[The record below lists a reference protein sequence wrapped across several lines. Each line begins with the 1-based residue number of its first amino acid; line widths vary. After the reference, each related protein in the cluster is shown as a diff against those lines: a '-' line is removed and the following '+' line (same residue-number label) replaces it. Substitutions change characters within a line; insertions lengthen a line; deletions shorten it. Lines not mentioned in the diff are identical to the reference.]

1 MGESQLAEEGCG
13 PSRPSE
19 TWPEELT
26 VHISREH
33 RAVCGENS
41 SPPTQEGRVREVRA
55 GLSGAVPGR
64 RLAPPSVL
72 CRLERRPL
80 NNEISDAQSQSLQDH
95 VVGIPQF
102 SRVGQFPPVHHKK

>member
-1 MGESQLAEEGCG
+1 MSESQLVEEGCV

-26 VHISREH
+26 VHVSREH

-64 RLAPPSVL
+64 RLAPRTVL
-72 CRLERRPL
+72 RHLECRSL
-80 NNEISDAQSQSLQDH
+80 NNEISDAQSQSLPDR

-102 SRVGQFPPVHHKK
+102 SRVGQFSPAHHKK